1 MGFNIKNNYGPNIEV
16 NDGGKVT
23 LVQGKDGLWHTADVE
38 EAEYEEVVEVVA
50 GSESTE
56 LKLVIPDSEV
66 AKSFKFQ
73 SDFVKNKVADVIRDF
88 YKGSYA
94 NLALIEITLYDHKQL
109 VRRNYHKAFVKALV
123 AWNLIE
129 VADEEELKKIVSAVT
144 DKHNRMP
151 KEGYQKWDNNFAD
164 DKSTDKRVARLL
176 VYLVAES
183 LSFSFFLVT
192 LVIA

>member
-1 MGFNIKNNYGPNIEV
+1 MSKEEDKKNVFNQMAWILNYQPTIKEQHIHMGEKPSMDETGVEPQKQTEYAEVIE
-16 NDGGKVT
+16 
-23 LVQGKDGLWHTADVE
+23 E
-38 EAEYEEVVEVVA
+38 VA
-50 GSESTE
+50 GSENQK
-56 LKLVIPDSEV
+56 LKLVIPESEV
-66 AKSFKFQ
+66 AKSFRFQ

-94 NLALIEITLYDHKQL
+94 NLA
-109 VRRNYHKAFVKALV
+109 KALV

-164 DKSTDKRVARLL
+164 DKSFCEKIGRELGDSMP
-176 VYLVAES
+176 YNG
-183 LSFSFFLVT
+183 
-192 LVIA
+192 

>member
-1 MGFNIKNNYGPNIEV
+1 MSKENDNKRKLYGQYAWIINYQPKIEHQHFHMGDESSV
-16 NDGGKVT
+16 DE
-23 LVQGKDGLWHTADVE
+23 ADVKSDKQT
-38 EAEYEEVVEVVA
+38 EYAEVVEEVA
-50 GSESTE
+50 GSENPK
-56 LKLVIPDSEV
+56 LKLVIPESEV

-164 DKSTDKRVARLL
+164 DKSFCEKIGRELGDSMP
-176 VYLVAES
+176 YNG
-183 LSFSFFLVT
+183 
-192 LVIA
+192 

>member
-1 MGFNIKNNYGPNIEV
+1 MSKENDNKRKLYGQYAWIINYQPKIEHQHFHMGDKSS
-16 NDGGKVT
+16 
-23 LVQGKDGLWHTADVE
+23 VE
-38 EAEYEEVVEVVA
+38 EAGVKSDKQAEYAEVVEEVA
-50 GSESTE
+50 GSENPK
-56 LKLVIPDSEV
+56 LKLVIPESEV

-109 VRRNYHKAFVKALV
+109 VKRNYHKAFVKALV

-164 DKSTDKRVARLL
+164 DKSFCEKIGRELGDSMP
-176 VYLVAES
+176 YNG
-183 LSFSFFLVT
+183 
-192 LVIA
+192 

>member
-1 MGFNIKNNYGPNIEV
+1 MGDKSS
-16 NDGGKVT
+16 
-23 LVQGKDGLWHTADVE
+23 VE
-38 EAEYEEVVEVVA
+38 EADVKSDKQAEYAEVVEEVA
-50 GSESTE
+50 GSENPK
-56 LKLVIPDSEV
+56 LKLVIPESEV
-66 AKSFKFQ
+66 AKSFRFQ
-73 SDFVKNKVADVIRDF
+73 SDFVKNKVADVIREF

-109 VRRNYHKAFVKALV
+109 VKRNYHKAFVKALV

-164 DKSTDKRVARLL
+164 DKSFCEKIGRELGDTMP
-176 VYLVAES
+176 YNG
-183 LSFSFFLVT
+183 
-192 LVIA
+192 

>member
-109 VRRNYHKAFVKALV
+109 VKRNYHKAFVKALV

-129 VADEEELKKIVSAVT
+129 VADEEELEKIVSAVAN
-144 DKHNRMP
+144 KHNRLNRISR
-151 KEGYQKWDNNFAD
+151 EGYQKWSDD
-164 DKSTDKRVARLL
+164 HPDKSICENIGRDLGDSMP
-176 VYLVAES
+176 YNG
-183 LSFSFFLVT
+183 
-192 LVIA
+192 

>member
-38 EAEYEEVVEVVA
+38 EAEYEEVVEEVA
-50 GSESTE
+50 GSENTK
-56 LKLVIPDSEV
+56 LKLVIPESEV
-66 AKSFKFQ
+66 AKSFRFQ

-109 VRRNYHKAFVKALV
+109 IRRNYHKAFIKALV

-129 VADEEELKKIVSAVT
+129 VADEDELKKIVSAVT

-151 KEGYQKWDNNFAD
+151 KEGYQKWDNNFVD
-164 DKSTDKRVARLL
+164 DKSFCEKIGRELGVSMP
-176 VYLVAES
+176 YNG
-183 LSFSFFLVT
+183 
-192 LVIA
+192 